1 MRVPSLEEAATPPER
16 MAELQCTES
25 ALFWLERHVERGTTH
40 LWRSPAGDMTK
51 AHCLSNEESV
61 GSRVNQYGGGSHVPL
76 DEGAAWV
83 CQNDQS
89 LRYWQGLNSNGA
101 DPAAPITQTWYTP
114 ERGSLGGL
122 CADPLRQRIVAVE
135 ERSVAGT
142 HQRLIAIDRS
152 TQQILAEGA
161 DFYGAPA
168 ISPSGTLMAWVEW
181 SLPFMPWQRS
191 RLKLAAITSN
201 GSLNVIDMFDFGAA
215 VSQPTFT
222 ADNALIVM
230 SDHAGW
236 WQPWRVTEGSLHC
249 LSDAPFDHIT
259 TPWQLGERQHAWGNQ
274 GGLCLRVEQ
283 GAARLYCITPT
294 QSDPVALESGRVVSL
309 AQASHGQYVLAQSEA
324 TTTQLTKLGKH
335 GEPHEVLRGAAPIA
349 NPPQPETLSIP
360 LGDGGQ
366 RVQGFLYLADETA
379 SAAQNAPAP
388 MIMRVHGGPTSACYP
403 VYDPL
408 IHYWVAQGFNVV
420 DINPR
425 GSGNFGRD
433 YRQALHKQWGVLDT
447 EDVETLTDAL
457 IDQGRICPRRCF
469 IRGQSAGGFTV
480 LNALANSRRFLAGTS
495 LYGVTD
501 AVSLARQTHR
511 FESGY
516 LDWLLGDEAQ
526 KQQRSPMHT
535 LTQSAH
541 HVNVLLIQG
550 ELDKVVVPEQTHR
563 LARQLEKSGGRA
575 EVLIFDNESH
585 GMQNPQNRMAMIQQE
600 LAFYRT
606 LSS

>member
-16 MAELQCTES
+16 MAELHCTES
-25 ALFWLERHVERGTTH
+25 ALFWLERHAERGTTH
-40 LWRSPAGDMTK
+40 LWRCPAGDMAK
-51 AHCLSNEESV
+51 AYCLSSEESV
-61 GSRVNQYGGGSHVPL
+61 GSRINQYGGGSHVPL

-83 CQNDQS
+83 RQGDQS
-89 LRYWQGLNSNGA
+89 LRYWQGLDSNGA
-101 DPAAPITQTWYTP
+101 ALETQTWYTP
-114 ERGSLGGL
+114 AQGSLGGL
-122 CADPLRQRIVAVE
+122 CADPLRQRIIAVE

-142 HQRLIAIDRS
+142 QQRLIAIDQTR
-152 TQQILAEGA
+152 QQVLAEGA

-168 ISPSGTLMAWVEW
+168 ISPNGALMAWVEW
-181 SLPFMPWQRS
+181 SLPDMPWQRS
-191 RLKLAAITSN
+191 RLTLAAITRG
-201 GSLNVIDMFDFGAA
+201 GSLDIIDTFDFGAA

-236 WQPWRVTEGSLHC
+236 WQPWRVTQDSLHC

-259 TPWQLGERQHAWGNQ
+259 TPWQLGERQHTWDHQ

-283 GAARLYCITPT
+283 GAARLYRITRT
-294 QSDPVALESGRVVSL
+294 HSEPVALNTGRVVSL
-309 AQASHGQYVLAQSEA
+309 AQASHGQYVLAQSAA
-324 TTTQLTKLGKH
+324 TTTQLIKLGEH
-335 GEPHEVLRGAAPIA
+335 GKPNEVLRGAAPID

-360 LGDGGQ
+360 LGDGEQ
-366 RVQGFLYLADETA
+366 RVQGFLYPA
-379 SAAQNAPAP
+379 SQAAQDAPAP

-433 YRQALHKQWGVLDT
+433 YRQALHQQWGVLDT

-457 IDQGRICPRRCF
+457 IGQGRICPRRCF

-480 LNALANSRRFLAGTS
+480 LNALSRSQRFLAGTS

-501 AVSLARQTHR
+501 ALSLAQQTHR

-516 LDWLLGDEAQ
+516 LDWLLGDETQ

-535 LTQSAH
+535 LAQSTH

-550 ELDKVVVPEQTHR
+550 ELDKVVVPEQAHR

-585 GMQNPQNRMAMIQQE
+585 GMQNPQNRMTMIKQE
-600 LAFYRT
+600 IAFYQT
-606 LSS
+606 LSP